1 MIYETYETAM
11 SVIRIYYSYFADPTF
26 FPQRCAEIVC
36 YGETIGKMGVLH
48 PDVLSK
54 FELNIPC
61 SAMEINIEPF
71 V

>member
-1 MIYETYETAM
+1 MKQN
-11 SVIRIYYSYFADPTF
+11 IRICYSYFVDPIY

-36 YGETIGKMGVLH
+36 YDKVIGKMGVLH

-54 FELNIPC
+54 FDLNIPC